1 MKVKPLQDR
10 LVIKPVEEE
19 LKTSGGIIMPD
30 TVSKEKPVRGEVIAV
45 GPGKLG
51 KDGKRMPLDVKVGDE
66 VMYGKYSGT
75 EFKHDEQEF
84 LIVEYND
91 ILAILEN

>member
-19 LKTSGGIIMPD
+19 IKTSGGIIMPD

-45 GPGKLG
+45 GPGKLN

-66 VMYGKYSGT
+66 VMYGKYAGT
-75 EFKHDEQEF
+75 EFKQDDQEF
-84 LIVEYND
+84 LVVEYND

>member
-10 LVIKPVEEE
+10 LVIKPVAEEQ
-19 LKTSGGIIMPD
+19 KTAGGIIMPD

-45 GPGKLG
+45 GPGKYDN
-51 KDGKRMPLDVKVGDE
+51 DGKRIALDVKVGDE
-66 VMYGKYSGT
+66 VMYGKYAGT
-75 EFKHDEQEF
+75 EFKQDEQEY
-84 LIVEYND
+84 LIVDYND

>member
-10 LVIKPVEEE
+10 LVIKPVVEEQ
-19 LKTSGGIIMPD
+19 KTSGGIIMPD

-45 GPGKLG
+45 GPGKYD
-51 KDGKRMPLDVKVGDE
+51 KDGKRMALDVKVGDE
-66 VMYGKYSGT
+66 VMYGKYAGT
-75 EFKHDEQEF
+75 EFKQDDQEF
-84 LIVEYND
+84 LIVDYND

>member
-19 LKTSGGIIMPD
+19 QKTSGGIIMPD

-45 GPGKLG
+45 GPGKFD
-51 KDGKRMPLDVKVGDE
+51 KEGKRMALDVKVGDE
-66 VMYGKYSGT
+66 VMYGKYAGT
-75 EFKHDEQEF
+75 EFKQDDQEY

-91 ILAILEN
+91 VLAILEN

>member
-10 LVIKPVEEE
+10 LVIKPVVEEH
-19 LKTSGGIIMPD
+19 KTSSGIIMPD
-30 TVSKEKPVRGEVIAV
+30 TVSKEKPVRGEVVAV
-45 GPGKLG
+45 GAGKLD

-66 VMYGKYSGT
+66 VMYGKYAGT
-75 EFKHDEQEF
+75 EFKQDDQEL
-84 LIVEYND
+84 LIVDYND

>member
-19 LKTSGGIIMPD
+19 QKTSSGIIMPD

-45 GPGKLG
+45 GPGKFD
-51 KDGKRMPLDVKVGDE
+51 KEGKRMALDVKVGDE
-66 VMYGKYSGT
+66 VMYGKYAGT
-75 EFKHDEQEF
+75 EFKQDDQEF
-84 LIVEYND
+84 LIVDYND
-91 ILAILEN
+91 VLAILEN

>member
-10 LVIKPVEEE
+10 LVIKPVMEEN
-19 LKTSGGIIMPD
+19 KTSGGIIMPD

-45 GPGKLG
+45 GPGKFD
-51 KDGKRMPLDVKVGDE
+51 KDGKRIALDIKVGDE
-66 VMYGKYSGT
+66 VMYGKYAGT
-75 EFKHDEQEF
+75 EFKQDNQEY

-91 ILAILEN
+91 VLAILEN

>member
-19 LKTSGGIIMPD
+19 LKTSGGIIVPD

-45 GPGKLG
+45 GPGKLD
-51 KDGKRMPLDVKVGDE
+51 KNGKRMPLDVKVGDK
-66 VMYGKYSGT
+66 VLYGKYSGT
-75 EFKHDEQEF
+75 EYKQDDQEF

-91 ILAILEN
+91 ILAIIEN

>member
-19 LKTSGGIIMPD
+19 QKTSGGIIMPD

-45 GPGKLG
+45 GPGKFD
-51 KDGKRMPLDVKVGDE
+51 KDGKRMALDVKVGDE
-66 VMYGKYSGT
+66 VMYGKYAGT
-75 EFKHDEQEF
+75 EFKQDDQEY
-84 LIVEYND
+84 LIVDYND

>member
-19 LKTSGGIIMPD
+19 IKTSGGIIMPD

-45 GPGKLG
+45 GPGKLD

-66 VMYGKYSGT
+66 VMYGKYAGT
-75 EFKHDEQEF
+75 EYKQDDQEF

-91 ILAILEN
+91 ILAIIEN

>member
-19 LKTSGGIIMPD
+19 QKTSGGIIVPD
-30 TVSKEKPVRGEVIAV
+30 TATKEKPVRGKVIAV
-45 GPGKLG
+45 GPGKF
-51 KDGKRMPLDVKVGDE
+51 DENGKRMPMDVKVGDE
-66 VMYGKYSGT
+66 VMYGKYAGT
-75 EFKHDEQEF
+75 EFKQDDEKF
-84 LIVEYND
+84 LIVDYSD

>member
-19 LKTSGGIIMPD
+19 QKTSGGIIVPD
-30 TVSKEKPVRGEVIAV
+30 TATKEKPVRGEVIAV
-45 GPGKLG
+45 GPGKF
-51 KDGKRMPLDVKVGDE
+51 DENGKRMPMDVKVGDE
-66 VMYGKYSGT
+66 VMYGKYAGT
-75 EFKHDEQEF
+75 EFKQDDQKL
-84 LIVEYND
+84 LIVDYSD

>member
-19 LKTSGGIIMPD
+19 QKTSGGIIVPD
-30 TVSKEKPVRGEVIAV
+30 TATKEKPVRGKIIAV
-45 GPGKLG
+45 GPGKF
-51 KDGKRMPLDVKVGDE
+51 DENGKRMPMDVKVGDE
-66 VMYGKYSGT
+66 VMYGKYAGT
-75 EFKHDEQEF
+75 EFKQDDEKF
-84 LIVEYND
+84 LIVDYSD

>member
-19 LKTSGGIIMPD
+19 QKTSGGIIVPD
-30 TVSKEKPVRGEVIAV
+30 TATKEKPVRGEVIAV
-45 GPGKLG
+45 GPGKFD
-51 KDGKRMPLDVKVGDE
+51 KDGKRMPMDVKVGDE
-66 VMYGKYSGT
+66 VMYGKYAGT
-75 EFKHDEQEF
+75 EFKQDNQKL